1 MEKRIYNFSAGPAVL
16 PEEVLLEAQKEL
28 FALPGVGMSV
38 MEISHRS
45 KTFDAIINEAKENL
59 HKFDIPLTLTYEM
72 GHGNAKYFGR
82 IGAKGKGRI
91 NSDLTLCHCQHKDAR
106 NNQ

>member
-45 KTFDAIINEAKENL
+45 KTFDAIINEAKDGL
-59 HKFDIPLTLTYEM
+59 KKLLDIPV
-72 GHGNAKYFGR
+72 
-82 IGAKGKGRI
+82 
-91 NSDLTLCHCQHKDAR
+91 
-106 NNQ
+106 